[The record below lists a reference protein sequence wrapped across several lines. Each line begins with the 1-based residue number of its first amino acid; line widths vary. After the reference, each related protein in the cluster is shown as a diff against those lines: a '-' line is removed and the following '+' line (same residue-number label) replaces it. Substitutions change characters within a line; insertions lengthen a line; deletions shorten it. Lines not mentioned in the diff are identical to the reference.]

1 MAVLD
6 DATGAIAGRQLTTA
20 APRLAMPVAMAPAVA
35 HHAMRRLGASGRAS
49 NRATGGGGG
58 KGFNAAFTTSAVN
71 GGWRKRTP
79 VASKI
84 ALAMAAVPGTDE
96 ASPAPSGASPWRGI
110 IITSMTG
117 TSRKFR
123 MG

>member
-6 DATGAIAGRQLTTA
+6 DATGAIADRQLTTA

-49 NRATGGGGG
+49 NRAT
-58 KGFNAAFTTSAVN
+58 VN

-84 ALAMAAVPGTDE
+84 ALAMAAVPGTDD

-117 TSRKFR
+117 TSRK
-123 MG
+123 